1 MNFQTV
7 ASGVVYTVK
16 RWSVGRG
23 QVEFAPMRLG
33 IFKDWLN
40 KVGQVFTRRGV
51 DEELLEELEE
61 TLIAADVNVNAAQ
74 EILETL
80 RSEAKAQ
87 RLREADDVRACLREL
102 LKGWL
107 VDPAPLTISP
117 TPPTVYL
124 FVGVNGAGKTT
135 SIAKTAHM
143 LQQQGKRVLLAAG
156 DTFRAAA
163 IDQLQI
169 WADRLGC
176 DLVKHKEGADPSAVV
191 FDAIQAARARGMD
204 FVLADTA
211 GRQHTHARLMEE
223 LKKVHRVTEKAL
235 ERPPDEVL
243 LVLDAVAGQNAI
255 RQAEEFSRALPLTGI
270 VLTKLDST
278 SRGGAVL
285 TIRRQ
290 LGIPIKLVGL
300 GEKAD
305 QIAPFDPDAFVDGLL
320 AAE

>member
-1 MNFQTV
+1 
-7 ASGVVYTVK
+7 
-16 RWSVGRG
+16 
-23 QVEFAPMRLG
+23 MRLG
-33 IFKDWLN
+33 IFKDWLG
-40 KVGQVFTRRGV
+40 KVGQLFTRRGV

-61 TLIAADVNVNAAQ
+61 TLLAADVNVNAVQ

-80 RSEAKAQ
+80 RQEARAQ
-87 RLREADDVRACLREL
+87 RLREADDVRVCLQTL
-102 LKGWL
+102 LRGWL
-107 VDPAPLTISP
+107 GEPAPLAVSA

-124 FVGVNGAGKTT
+124 FVGVNGVGKTT
-135 SIAKTAHM
+135 SIAKVAHM
-143 LQQQGKRVLLAAG
+143 LQRQGKRVLLAAG

-169 WADRLGC
+169 WAERLGC

-191 FDAIQAARARGMD
+191 FDAIQAARARGVD

-255 RQAEEFSRALPLTGI
+255 RQAEEFARALPLSGI

-285 TIRRQ
+285 TVRKQ

-305 QIAPFDPDAFVDGLL
+305 QIALFDPDAFVEGLL

>member
-1 MNFQTV
+1 
-7 ASGVVYTVK
+7 
-16 RWSVGRG
+16 
-23 QVEFAPMRLG
+23 MRLG

-40 KVGQVFTRRGV
+40 KVGQAFTRRGV

-61 TLIAADVNVNAAQ
+61 TLIAADVNVNAVQ

-80 RSEAKAQ
+80 RAEARAQ

-107 VDPAPLTISP
+107 GDPAPLTVSP

-143 LQQQGKRVLLAAG
+143 LQRQGKRVLLAAG

-223 LKKVHRVTEKAL
+223 LKKVHRVAEKAL

-285 TIRRQ
+285 TIRKQ

-305 QIAPFDPDAFVDGLL
+305 QIALFNPDAFVDGLL

>member
-1 MNFQTV
+1 
-7 ASGVVYTVK
+7 
-16 RWSVGRG
+16 
-23 QVEFAPMRLG
+23 MRLG

-40 KVGQVFTRRGV
+40 KVGQAFTRRGV

-61 TLIAADVNVNAAQ
+61 TLITADVNVNAVQ
-74 EILETL
+74 EMLETL

-107 VDPAPLTISP
+107 GDPAPLTVSP

-143 LQQQGKRVLLAAG
+143 LQRQGKRVLLAAG

-223 LKKVHRVTEKAL
+223 LKKVHRVAEKAL
-235 ERPPDEVL
+235 GRPPDEVL

-305 QIAPFDPDAFVDGLL
+305 QIALFDPDAFVDGLL

>member
-1 MNFQTV
+1 
-7 ASGVVYTVK
+7 
-16 RWSVGRG
+16 
-23 QVEFAPMRLG
+23 MRLG
-33 IFKDWLN
+33 IFKGWLN

-61 TLIAADVNVNAAQ
+61 TLIAADVNVNAVQ
-74 EILETL
+74 EMLETL

-107 VDPAPLTISP
+107 GDPAPLTVSP

-223 LKKVHRVTEKAL
+223 LKKVNRVAEKAS

-278 SRGGAVL
+278 SRGGTVL
-285 TIRRQ
+285 TIRKQ

>member
-1 MNFQTV
+1 
-7 ASGVVYTVK
+7 
-16 RWSVGRG
+16 
-23 QVEFAPMRLG
+23 MRLG
-33 IFKDWLN
+33 IFKDWLG
-40 KVGQVFTRRGV
+40 KVGQLFTRRGV

-61 TLIAADVNVNAAQ
+61 TLIAADVNVNAVQ

-80 RSEAKAQ
+80 RQEARAQ
-87 RLREADDVRACLREL
+87 RLREADDVRVCLQTL
-102 LKGWL
+102 LRGWL
-107 VDPAPLTISP
+107 GEPAPLAVSA

-124 FVGVNGAGKTT
+124 FVGVNGVGKTT
-135 SIAKTAHM
+135 SIAKVAHM
-143 LQQQGKRVLLAAG
+143 LQRQGKRVLLAAG

-169 WADRLGC
+169 WAERLGC

-191 FDAIQAARARGMD
+191 FDAIQAARARGVD

-223 LKKVHRVTEKAL
+223 LKKVHRVAEKAL
-235 ERPPDEVL
+235 ERSPDEVL

-255 RQAEEFSRALPLTGI
+255 RQAEEFARALPLSGI

-285 TIRRQ
+285 TVRKQ

>member
-1 MNFQTV
+1 
-7 ASGVVYTVK
+7 
-16 RWSVGRG
+16 
-23 QVEFAPMRLG
+23 MRLG

-40 KVGQVFTRRGV
+40 KVGQAFTRRGV

-74 EILETL
+74 EMLETL
-80 RSEAKAQ
+80 RAEARAQ

-107 VDPAPLTISP
+107 GDPAPLTISP

-143 LQQQGKRVLLAAG
+143 LQRQGKRVLLAAG

-223 LKKVHRVTEKAL
+223 LKKVHRVAEKAL
-235 ERPPDEVL
+235 GRPPDEVL

-285 TIRRQ
+285 TIRKQ

>member
-1 MNFQTV
+1 
-7 ASGVVYTVK
+7 
-16 RWSVGRG
+16 
-23 QVEFAPMRLG
+23 MRLG

-40 KVGQVFTRRGV
+40 RVGQAFTRRGV

-80 RSEAKAQ
+80 RAEARAQ

-107 VDPAPLTISP
+107 GDPAPLTISP

-143 LQQQGKRVLLAAG
+143 LQRQGKRVLLAAG

-223 LKKVHRVTEKAL
+223 LKKVHRVAEKAL
-235 ERPPDEVL
+235 GRPPDEVL

-285 TIRRQ
+285 TIRKQ

-320 AAE
+320 AAD

>member
-1 MNFQTV
+1 
-7 ASGVVYTVK
+7 
-16 RWSVGRG
+16 
-23 QVEFAPMRLG
+23 MRLG

-40 KVGQVFTRRGV
+40 RVGQVFTRRGV

-61 TLIAADVNVNAAQ
+61 TLIAADVNVNAVQ

-80 RSEAKAQ
+80 RAEARAQ
-87 RLREADDVRACLREL
+87 RLREADDVRACLRDL

-107 VDPAPLTISP
+107 GDPAPLTVSP

-143 LQQQGKRVLLAAG
+143 LQRQGKRVLLAAG

-223 LKKVHRVTEKAL
+223 LKKVHRVAEKAL
-235 ERPPDEVL
+235 GRPPDEVL

>member
-1 MNFQTV
+1 
-7 ASGVVYTVK
+7 
-16 RWSVGRG
+16 
-23 QVEFAPMRLG
+23 MRLG
-33 IFKDWLN
+33 IFKNWLN
-40 KVGQVFTRRGV
+40 KVGQAFTRRGV
-51 DEELLEELEE
+51 DEELLEELE
-61 TLIAADVNVNAAQ
+61 
-74 EILETL
+74 ETL

-107 VDPAPLTISP
+107 GEPAPLTVSP

-143 LQQQGKRVLLAAG
+143 LQRQGKRVLLAAG

-223 LKKVHRVTEKAL
+223 LKKVHRVAEKAL
-235 ERPPDEVL
+235 GRLPDEVL

-285 TIRRQ
+285 TIRKQ

>member
-1 MNFQTV
+1 
-7 ASGVVYTVK
+7 
-16 RWSVGRG
+16 
-23 QVEFAPMRLG
+23 MRLG
-33 IFKDWLN
+33 IFKGWLN
-40 KVGQVFTRRGV
+40 KVGQAFTRRGV

-61 TLIAADVNVNAAQ
+61 TLITADVNVNAVQ

-87 RLREADDVRACLREL
+87 RLREADDVHACLREL

-107 VDPAPLTISP
+107 GDPAPLTISP

-143 LQQQGKRVLLAAG
+143 LQRQGKRVLLAAG

-223 LKKVHRVTEKAL
+223 LKKVHRVAEKAL
-235 ERPPDEVL
+235 GRPPDEVL

>member
-1 MNFQTV
+1 
-7 ASGVVYTVK
+7 
-16 RWSVGRG
+16 
-23 QVEFAPMRLG
+23 MRLG
-33 IFKDWLN
+33 IFKDWLG
-40 KVGQVFTRRGV
+40 KVGQLFTRRGV

-61 TLIAADVNVNAAQ
+61 TLIAADVNVNAVQ

-80 RSEAKAQ
+80 RQEARAQ
-87 RLREADDVRACLREL
+87 RLREADDVRACLQTL
-102 LKGWL
+102 LRGWL
-107 VDPAPLTISP
+107 GEPAPLAVSA

-124 FVGVNGAGKTT
+124 FVGVNGVGKTT
-135 SIAKTAHM
+135 SIAKVAHM
-143 LQQQGKRVLLAAG
+143 LQRQGKRVLLAAG

-169 WADRLGC
+169 WAERLGC

-191 FDAIQAARARGMD
+191 FDAIQAARARGVD

-223 LKKVHRVTEKAL
+223 LKKAHRVAEKAL
-235 ERPPDEVL
+235 GRPPDEVL

-255 RQAEEFSRALPLTGI
+255 RQAEEFARALPLSGI

-285 TIRRQ
+285 TVRKQ

-305 QIAPFDPDAFVDGLL
+305 QIALFDPDAFVEGLL

>member
-1 MNFQTV
+1 
-7 ASGVVYTVK
+7 
-16 RWSVGRG
+16 
-23 QVEFAPMRLG
+23 MRLG

-61 TLIAADVNVNAAQ
+61 TLITADMNVNAVQ
-74 EILETL
+74 EILDAL
-80 RSEAKAQ
+80 RTEAKAQ
-87 RLREADDVRACLREL
+87 RLREEADVRECLRAL

-107 VDPAPLTISP
+107 GEPASLTVNA

-124 FVGVNGAGKTT
+124 FVGVNGVGKTT
-135 SIAKTAHM
+135 SIAKVGHM
-143 LQQQGKRVLLAAG
+143 LQRQGKRVLLAAG

-169 WADRLGC
+169 WAERLGC
-176 DLVKHKEGADPSAVV
+176 DIVKHKEGADPSAVV
-191 FDAIQAARARGMD
+191 FDAIQAARARGID

-223 LKKVHRVTEKAL
+223 LKKVYRVSEKAL

-255 RQAEEFSRALPLTGI
+255 RQAEEFARALPITGI
-270 VLTKLDST
+270 ILTKLDST
-278 SRGGAVL
+278 SRGGAIL
-285 TIRRQ
+285 TIRKE

-305 QIAPFDPDAFVDGLL
+305 QIAPFDPDAFVDGLI
-320 AAE
+320 AGD

>member
-1 MNFQTV
+1 
-7 ASGVVYTVK
+7 
-16 RWSVGRG
+16 
-23 QVEFAPMRLG
+23 MRLG
-33 IFKDWLN
+33 IFKNWLN

-61 TLIAADVNVNAAQ
+61 TLIAADVNVNAVQ
-74 EILETL
+74 DILETL
-80 RSEAKAQ
+80 RAEARAQ

-107 VDPAPLTISP
+107 GDPAPLTVSP

-143 LQQQGKRVLLAAG
+143 LQRQGKRVLLAAG

-223 LKKVHRVTEKAL
+223 LKKVHRVAEKAL
-235 ERPPDEVL
+235 GRPPDEVL

-305 QIAPFDPDAFVDGLL
+305 QIALFDPDAFVDGLL

>member
-1 MNFQTV
+1 
-7 ASGVVYTVK
+7 
-16 RWSVGRG
+16 
-23 QVEFAPMRLG
+23 MRLG

-61 TLIAADVNVNAAQ
+61 TLIAADVNVNAVQ

-80 RSEAKAQ
+80 RAEARAQ

-107 VDPAPLTISP
+107 GEPAPLTISP

-143 LQQQGKRVLLAAG
+143 LQRQGKRVLLAAG

-223 LKKVHRVTEKAL
+223 LKKVHRVAEKAL
-235 ERPPDEVL
+235 GRPPDEVL

-285 TIRRQ
+285 TIRKQ

>member
-1 MNFQTV
+1 
-7 ASGVVYTVK
+7 
-16 RWSVGRG
+16 
-23 QVEFAPMRLG
+23 MRLG
-33 IFKDWLN
+33 IFKDWLG
-40 KVGQVFTRRGV
+40 KVGQLFTRRGV

-61 TLIAADVNVNAAQ
+61 TLIAADVNVNAVQ
-74 EILETL
+74 EIVQTL
-80 RSEAKAQ
+80 RQEARAQ
-87 RLREADDVRACLREL
+87 RLREADDVRACLQTL
-102 LKGWL
+102 LRGWL
-107 VDPAPLTISP
+107 GEPAPLAVSA

-124 FVGVNGAGKTT
+124 FVGVNGVGKTT
-135 SIAKTAHM
+135 SIAKVAHM
-143 LQQQGKRVLLAAG
+143 LQRQGKRVLLAAG

-169 WADRLGC
+169 WAERLGC

-191 FDAIQAARARGMD
+191 FDAIQAARARGVD

-223 LKKVHRVTEKAL
+223 LKKVHRVAEKAL

-255 RQAEEFSRALPLTGI
+255 RQAEEFARALPLSGI

-285 TIRRQ
+285 TVRKQ

-305 QIAPFDPDAFVDGLL
+305 QIAPFDPDTFVEGLL

>member
-1 MNFQTV
+1 
-7 ASGVVYTVK
+7 
-16 RWSVGRG
+16 
-23 QVEFAPMRLG
+23 MRLG
-33 IFKDWLN
+33 IFKGWLN

-74 EILETL
+74 EMLETL
-80 RSEAKAQ
+80 RAEARAQ

-107 VDPAPLTISP
+107 GDPAPLTISP

-143 LQQQGKRVLLAAG
+143 LQRQGKRVLLAAG

-223 LKKVHRVTEKAL
+223 LKKVHRVAEKAL

-285 TIRRQ
+285 TIRKQ

-305 QIAPFDPDAFVDGLL
+305 QIAPFDPDTFVDGLL

>member
-40 KVGQVFTRRGV
+40 RVGQVFTRRGV

-61 TLIAADVNVNAAQ
+61 TLITADVNVNAVQ

-80 RSEAKAQ
+80 RAEAKAQ

-107 VDPAPLTISP
+107 GDPAPLTVSP

-143 LQQQGKRVLLAAG
+143 LQRQGKRVLLAAG

-191 FDAIQAARARGMD
+191 FDAIQAAQARGMD

-223 LKKVHRVTEKAL
+223 LKKVHRVAEKAL
-235 ERPPDEVL
+235 GRLPDEVL

-305 QIAPFDPDAFVDGLL
+305 QIALFNPDAFADGLL

>member
-1 MNFQTV
+1 
-7 ASGVVYTVK
+7 
-16 RWSVGRG
+16 
-23 QVEFAPMRLG
+23 MRLG

-61 TLIAADVNVNAAQ
+61 TLITADMNVSAVQ
-74 EILETL
+74 EILDAL
-80 RSEAKAQ
+80 RQEAKAQ
-87 RLREADDVRACLREL
+87 RLREEQDVRECLRSML
-102 LKGWL
+102 LQWL
-107 VDPAPLTISP
+107 GEPAPLALSA

-124 FVGVNGAGKTT
+124 FVGVNGVGKTT
-135 SIAKTAHM
+135 SIAKVAHM
-143 LQQQGKRVLLAAG
+143 LQRQGKRMLLAAG

-176 DLVKHKEGADPSAVV
+176 DIVKHKEGADPSAVV
-191 FDAIQAARARGMD
+191 FDAIQAARARGID

-223 LKKVHRVTEKAL
+223 LKKVYRVSEKAL
-235 ERPPDEVL
+235 ERAPDEVL

-255 RQAEEFSRALPLTGI
+255 RQAEEFARALPVTGI
-270 VLTKLDST
+270 ILTKLDST
-278 SRGGAVL
+278 SRGGAIL
-285 TIRRQ
+285 TIRKQ
-290 LGIPIKLVGL
+290 LGIPIKLIGV

-305 QIAPFDPDAFVDGLL
+305 QIAPFDPEAFVDALL
-320 AAE
+320 AEA

>member
-1 MNFQTV
+1 MQ
-7 ASGVVYTVK
+7 
-16 RWSVGRG
+16 
-23 QVEFAPMRLG
+23 LG

-40 KVGQVFTRRGV
+40 KVGQAFTRRGV

-74 EILETL
+74 EMLETL

-87 RLREADDVRACLREL
+87 RLREADDVRACLRDL

-107 VDPAPLTISP
+107 GDPAPLTISP

-169 WADRLGC
+169 WAERLGC

-223 LKKVHRVTEKAL
+223 LKKVHRVAEKAL

-270 VLTKLDST
+270 MLTKLDST
-278 SRGGAVL
+278 GRGGAVL

>member
-1 MNFQTV
+1 
-7 ASGVVYTVK
+7 
-16 RWSVGRG
+16 
-23 QVEFAPMRLG
+23 MRLG
-33 IFKDWLN
+33 IFKGWLN

-61 TLIAADVNVNAAQ
+61 TLLAADVNVNAVQ
-74 EILETL
+74 EILEAL
-80 RSEAKAQ
+80 REEAKAQ
-87 RLREADDVRACLREL
+87 RLREADDVRLCLSAL
-102 LKGWL
+102 LRGWL
-107 VDPAPLTISP
+107 GTPAPLVISP

-124 FVGVNGAGKTT
+124 FVGVNGVGKTT

-143 LQQQGKRVLLAAG
+143 LQSQGKRVLMAAG

-191 FDAIQAARARGMD
+191 FDAIQAARARGID

-223 LKKVHRVTEKAL
+223 LKKVHRVAEKAL

-255 RQAEEFSRALPLTGI
+255 RQAEEFARALPLTGI

-285 TIRRQ
+285 TIRKQ
-290 LGIPIKLVGL
+290 LGIPIKLIGL

-305 QIAPFDPDAFVDGLL
+305 QFAPFDPESFVAGLL
-320 AAE
+320 TSD

>member
-1 MNFQTV
+1 
-7 ASGVVYTVK
+7 
-16 RWSVGRG
+16 
-23 QVEFAPMRLG
+23 MRLG
-33 IFKDWLN
+33 IFKDWLG
-40 KVGQVFTRRGV
+40 KVGQLFTRRGV

-61 TLIAADVNVNAAQ
+61 TLIAADVNVNAVQ

-80 RSEAKAQ
+80 RQEARAQ
-87 RLREADDVRACLREL
+87 RLREADDVRVCLQTL
-102 LKGWL
+102 LRGWL
-107 VDPAPLTISP
+107 GEPAPLAVSA

-124 FVGVNGAGKTT
+124 FVGVNGVGKTT
-135 SIAKTAHM
+135 SIAKVAHM
-143 LQQQGKRVLLAAG
+143 LQRQGKRVLLAAG

-169 WADRLGC
+169 WAERLGC

-191 FDAIQAARARGMD
+191 FDAIQAARARGVD

-223 LKKVHRVTEKAL
+223 LKKVHRVAEKAL
-235 ERPPDEVL
+235 ERSPDEVL

-255 RQAEEFSRALPLTGI
+255 RQAEEFARALPLSGI

-285 TIRRQ
+285 TVRKQ

-305 QIAPFDPDAFVDGLL
+305 QIAPFDPDAFVEGLL

>member
-1 MNFQTV
+1 
-7 ASGVVYTVK
+7 
-16 RWSVGRG
+16 
-23 QVEFAPMRLG
+23 MRLG

-40 KVGQVFTRRGV
+40 KVGQAFTRRGV

-61 TLIAADVNVNAAQ
+61 TLIAADVNVNAVQ

-107 VDPAPLTISP
+107 GDPAPLTISP

-143 LQQQGKRVLLAAG
+143 LQRQGKRVLLAAG

-223 LKKVHRVTEKAL
+223 LKKVHRVAEKAL
-235 ERPPDEVL
+235 GRPPDEVL

-255 RQAEEFSRALPLTGI
+255 RQAEEFARALPLTGI

>member
-23 QVEFAPMRLG
+23 QVEFTPMRLG
-33 IFKDWLN
+33 IFKGWLN

-61 TLIAADVNVNAAQ
+61 TLIAADVNVNAVQ

-107 VDPAPLTISP
+107 GDPAPLTVSP

-143 LQQQGKRVLLAAG
+143 LQRQGKRVLLAAG

-191 FDAIQAARARGMD
+191 FDTIQAARARGMD

-223 LKKVHRVTEKAL
+223 LKKVHRVAEKAL
-235 ERPPDEVL
+235 GRPPDEVL

-285 TIRRQ
+285 TIRKQ

-320 AAE
+320 ATE

>member
-1 MNFQTV
+1 
-7 ASGVVYTVK
+7 
-16 RWSVGRG
+16 
-23 QVEFAPMRLG
+23 MRLG
-33 IFKDWLN
+33 VFKDWLN

-107 VDPAPLTISP
+107 GDPAPLMVSP

-143 LQQQGKRVLLAAG
+143 LQRQGKRVLLAAG

-169 WADRLGC
+169 WADRL
-176 DLVKHKEGADPSAVV
+176 LVRVRIQVAQVAVGQV
-191 FDAIQAARARGMD
+191 EAE
-204 FVLADTA
+204 LAFES
-211 GRQHTHARLMEE
+211 ARLLLQFACDARCPLALAVGQIQRKLRAHRTPSE
-223 LKKVHRVTEKAL
+223 LVHRVGVYPLKGVGFFRGCGNLPLKYTEKIYPRTNKHKNHHHQAPSQPYTTPKKTPTTHSQHPNT
-235 ERPPDEVL
+235 RPTPHAPTPNHAAAHTQDTH
-243 LVLDAVAGQNAI
+243 QP
-255 RQAEEFSRALPLTGI
+255 RPTSHRRRTLTQPI
-270 VLTKLDST
+270 LT
-278 SRGGAVL
+278 
-285 TIRRQ
+285 
-290 LGIPIKLVGL
+290 
-300 GEKAD
+300 D
-305 QIAPFDPDAFVDGLL
+305 QPP
-320 AAE
+320 

>member
-1 MNFQTV
+1 
-7 ASGVVYTVK
+7 
-16 RWSVGRG
+16 
-23 QVEFAPMRLG
+23 MRLG

-61 TLIAADVNVNAAQ
+61 TLITADMNVNAVQ
-74 EILETL
+74 EILDAL
-80 RSEAKAQ
+80 RTGAKAQ
-87 RLREADDVRACLREL
+87 RLREEADVRECLRNL

-107 VDPAPLTISP
+107 GEPASLTVSA

-124 FVGVNGAGKTT
+124 FVGVNGVGKTT
-135 SIAKTAHM
+135 SIAKVGHM
-143 LQQQGKRVLLAAG
+143 LQRQGKRVLLAAG

-169 WADRLGC
+169 WAERLHC
-176 DLVKHKEGADPSAVV
+176 DIVKHREGADPSAVV
-191 FDAIQAARARGMD
+191 YDAIQAARARGID

-223 LKKVHRVTEKAL
+223 LKKLYRVSEKAL

-255 RQAEEFSRALPLTGI
+255 RQAEEFARALPITGV

-285 TIRRQ
+285 TIRKE

-305 QIAPFDPDAFVDGLL
+305 QIAPFDPAAFVDGLI
-320 AAE
+320 EGDNPP

>member
-1 MNFQTV
+1 
-7 ASGVVYTVK
+7 
-16 RWSVGRG
+16 
-23 QVEFAPMRLG
+23 MRLG
-33 IFKDWLN
+33 IFKNWLN

-61 TLIAADVNVNAAQ
+61 TLITADVNVNAVQ

-107 VDPAPLTISP
+107 GDPAPLTVSP

-143 LQQQGKRVLLAAG
+143 LQRQGKRVLLAAG

-223 LKKVHRVTEKAL
+223 LKKVHRVAEKAL
-235 ERPPDEVL
+235 GRPPDEVL

>member
-1 MNFQTV
+1 L
-7 ASGVVYTVK
+7 VV
-16 RWSVGRG
+16 
-23 QVEFAPMRLG
+23 
-33 IFKDWLN
+33 
-40 KVGQVFTRRGV
+40 
-51 DEELLEELEE
+51 
-61 TLIAADVNVNAAQ
+61 
-74 EILETL
+74 
-80 RSEAKAQ
+80 
-87 RLREADDVRACLREL
+87 
-102 LKGWL
+102 
-107 VDPAPLTISP
+107 SP
-117 TPPTVYL
+117 TRPRHVYL
-124 FVGVNGAGKTT
+124 FVGVNGAGKKT

-143 LQQQGKRVLLAAG
+143 LQRQGKRVLRGGRHLPRRRNRPAA
-156 DTFRAAA
+156 
-163 IDQLQI
+163 I

-176 DLVKHKEGADPSAVV
+176 DLVKHKEAQTPSAVV

-223 LKKVHRVTEKAL
+223 LKKVHRVAEKAL
-235 ERPPDEVL
+235 GRPPDEVL

-285 TIRRQ
+285 TIRKQ

>member
-1 MNFQTV
+1 
-7 ASGVVYTVK
+7 
-16 RWSVGRG
+16 
-23 QVEFAPMRLG
+23 MRLG

-40 KVGQVFTRRGV
+40 KVGQAFTRRGV

-61 TLIAADVNVNAAQ
+61 TLITADVNVNAVQ
-74 EILETL
+74 EMLETL

-107 VDPAPLTISP
+107 GDPAPLTVSP

-143 LQQQGKRVLLAAG
+143 LQRQGKRVLLAAG

-223 LKKVHRVTEKAL
+223 LKKVHRVAEKAL
-235 ERPPDEVL
+235 GRPPDEVL

-285 TIRRQ
+285 TIRKQ

-305 QIAPFDPDAFVDGLL
+305 QIALFDPDAFVDGLL

>member
-1 MNFQTV
+1 
-7 ASGVVYTVK
+7 
-16 RWSVGRG
+16 
-23 QVEFAPMRLG
+23 MRLG

-40 KVGQVFTRRGV
+40 RVGQVFTRRGV

-61 TLIAADVNVNAAQ
+61 TLIAADVNVNAVQ

-80 RSEAKAQ
+80 RAEARAQ

-107 VDPAPLTISP
+107 SDPAPLTVSP

-143 LQQQGKRVLLAAG
+143 LQRQGKRVLLAAG

-223 LKKVHRVTEKAL
+223 LKKVHRVAEKAL
-235 ERPPDEVL
+235 GRPPDEVL

-285 TIRRQ
+285 TIRKQ
-290 LGIPIKLVGL
+290 LGIPVKLVGL

>member
-1 MNFQTV
+1 
-7 ASGVVYTVK
+7 
-16 RWSVGRG
+16 
-23 QVEFAPMRLG
+23 MRLS
-33 IFKDWLN
+33 IFKDWLG

-61 TLIAADVNVNAAQ
+61 TLIAADVNVNAVQ

-80 RSEAKAQ
+80 RQEARAQ
-87 RLREADDVRACLREL
+87 RLREADDVRVCLQTL
-102 LKGWL
+102 LRGWL
-107 VDPAPLTISP
+107 GEPAPLAVSA

-124 FVGVNGAGKTT
+124 FVGVNGVGKTT
-135 SIAKTAHM
+135 SIAKVAHM
-143 LQQQGKRVLLAAG
+143 LQRQGKRVLLAAG

-169 WADRLGC
+169 WAERLGC

-191 FDAIQAARARGMD
+191 FDAIQAARARGVD

-223 LKKVHRVTEKAL
+223 LKKVHRVAEKAL

-255 RQAEEFSRALPLTGI
+255 RQAEEFARALPLSGI

-285 TIRRQ
+285 TVRKQ

-305 QIAPFDPDAFVDGLL
+305 QIAPFDPDTFVEGLL

>member
-1 MNFQTV
+1 
-7 ASGVVYTVK
+7 
-16 RWSVGRG
+16 
-23 QVEFAPMRLG
+23 MRLG

-74 EILETL
+74 EMLETL

-107 VDPAPLTISP
+107 GDPAPLTISP

-143 LQQQGKRVLLAAG
+143 LQRQGKRVLLAAG

-223 LKKVHRVTEKAL
+223 LKKVHRVAEKAL
-235 ERPPDEVL
+235 GRLPDEVL

-305 QIAPFDPDAFVDGLL
+305 QIALFDPDAFVDGLL

>member
-1 MNFQTV
+1 
-7 ASGVVYTVK
+7 
-16 RWSVGRG
+16 
-23 QVEFAPMRLG
+23 MRLG
-33 IFKDWLN
+33 IFKNWLN

-61 TLIAADVNVNAAQ
+61 TLITADVNVNAVQ

-107 VDPAPLTISP
+107 GDPAPLTVSP

-143 LQQQGKRVLLAAG
+143 LQRQGKRVLLAAG

-223 LKKVHRVTEKAL
+223 LKKVHRVAEKAL
-235 ERPPDEVL
+235 GRPPDEVL

-285 TIRRQ
+285 TIRKQ

>member
-1 MNFQTV
+1 
-7 ASGVVYTVK
+7 
-16 RWSVGRG
+16 
-23 QVEFAPMRLG
+23 MRLG
-33 IFKDWLN
+33 IFKNWLN

-74 EILETL
+74 EMLETL
-80 RSEAKAQ
+80 RAEARAQ

-107 VDPAPLTISP
+107 GDPAPLTISP

-143 LQQQGKRVLLAAG
+143 LQRQGKRVLLAAG

-223 LKKVHRVTEKAL
+223 LKKVHRVAEKAL
-235 ERPPDEVL
+235 GRPPDEVL

-285 TIRRQ
+285 TIRKQ

-305 QIAPFDPDAFVDGLL
+305 QIALFDPDAFVDGLL

>member
-1 MNFQTV
+1 
-7 ASGVVYTVK
+7 
-16 RWSVGRG
+16 
-23 QVEFAPMRLG
+23 MRLG
-33 IFKDWLN
+33 IFKNWLN

-61 TLIAADVNVNAAQ
+61 TLIAADVNVNAVQ

-107 VDPAPLTISP
+107 GDPAPLTVSP

-143 LQQQGKRVLLAAG
+143 LQRQGKRVLLAAG

-176 DLVKHKEGADPSAVV
+176 DLVKHKEGTDPSAVV

-223 LKKVHRVTEKAL
+223 LKKVHRVAEKAL
-235 ERPPDEVL
+235 GRPPDEVL

-305 QIAPFDPDAFVDGLL
+305 QIALFDPDAFVDGLL